1 MSPAL
6 QLPLGRGCVAPGT
19 DVRPRPTAAGV
30 LLPALLLLPPVQARQ
45 GPGRPLLHVQRRD
58 GKAGR
63 LQTPQQ
69 LVTAV
74 LKRLEPTGVVHGHRQ
89 GPPVEAEGTAVLRQG
104 GAGPAGPLP
113 AEPGHGTRPLLLH
126 RLQATV
132 QRLGR
137 RAPGWP
143 QHPGWPHANT
153 VLKAGRLHPQAHDH
167 CRNSS
172 TTRPESPT
180 VGSLYP
186 WKQGPQPMTSNTPPA
201 NPEVQPQA
209 PTTTVPGRNDPARRP
224 WLEPAVVVAVIGV
237 VVTILGLLLSIAFGI
252 YGMNA
257 RIDDLAVRID
267 GLSIR
272 IDDLSA
278 RMDGLS
284 ARIDDL
290 GTRMDT
296 LGADL
301 NARID
306 ALGADLNARI
316 DDLAAR
322 MDTLGADL
330 NARIDDLSA
339 RMDTLG
345 ADLNARIDAL
355 GADLSARID
364 DLSARMDTL
373 GADLNAR
380 IDDLSAHMDTL
391 GADLSARIDDLSARM
406 DTLGAS
412 LGARIDALATRI
424 DGLSARVDGL
434 GVGLNKVYQLLLPK
448 QS

>member
-1 MSPAL
+1 M
-6 QLPLGRGCVAPGT
+6 APGT
-19 DVRPRPTAAGV
+19 DVRPRPAAAGV
-30 LLPALLLLPPVQARQ
+30 LFPALLLLPPVQARQ
-45 GPGRPLLHVQRRD
+45 GSGRPLLHVQRRD

-132 QRLGR
+132 QCLGR

-143 QHPGWPHANT
+143 QHPGRPHANT
-153 VLKAGRLHPQAHDH
+153 VPKPGCLHSQAHDH

-186 WKQGPQPMTSNTPPA
+186 WKQGPQPMTSNNPPA

-257 RIDDLAVRID
+257 RIDDLAARMD
-267 GLSIR
+267 GLGIR
-272 IDDLSA
+272 IDDLAARMDTLGVDLNARMDALGADLSARIDALSTRMDGLSVRIDDLAARMDTLGVDLNARMDALGADLSARIDALSA

-296 LGADL
+296 LGAS
-301 NARID
+301 
-306 ALGADLNARI
+306 
-316 DDLAAR
+316 
-322 MDTLGADL
+322 
-330 NARIDDLSA
+330 LS
-339 RMDTLG
+339 
-345 ADLNARIDAL
+345 
-355 GADLSARID
+355 
-364 DLSARMDTL
+364 
-373 GADLNAR
+373 
-380 IDDLSAHMDTL
+380 
-391 GADLSARIDDLSARM
+391 
-406 DTLGAS
+406 
-412 LGARIDALATRI
+412 ARIDALATRI
-424 DGLSARVDGL
+424 DSLSARVDDL